1 MEKANKILIVDDE
14 EDTLEFLSYNLTKQG
29 FEVKTALNGR
39 DAFQLLSH
47 FIPDLIVLDYMMP
60 EMDGRSFLQKVKSFQ
75 AFKQIK
81 IAVLTAKTD
90 DLTHTDLL
98 DLGSDDFITKP
109 IKPNVLISR
118 INMLLR
124 RELAKNEIEDQKII
138 QLDQLTIDPITFTIN
153 FNKIDVDLPRKEFQL
168 LYLLAGKPGRV
179 FNRAEI
185 LNKVW
190 GEDILVGERTIDVH
204 IRKIREKLKGI
215 NIKTIKG
222 IGYKLEF

>member
-1 MEKANKILIVDDE
+1 M
-14 EDTLEFLSYNLTKQG
+14 
-29 FEVKTALNGR
+29 
-39 DAFQLLSH
+39 
-47 FIPDLIVLDYMMP
+47 
-60 EMDGRSFLQKVKSFQ
+60 
-75 AFKQIK
+75 
-81 IAVLTAKTD
+81 
-90 DLTHTDLL
+90 L
-98 DLGSDDFITKP
+98 DLGADDFITKP